1 MTFAFFDSSCTKQI
15 PNPKSEIHPPS
26 GETIMH
32 EVEIVLGL
40 LLLVAVLVLLAEKI
54 KLPYPILLVIG
65 GLAIGFIPG
74 LPRIEVE
81 PELIFLL
88 FLPPIIQSAA
98 YQTSIRDF
106 KANFRSIMQLA
117 IALPIL
123 TTVVVAVIAHI
134 FIQGFGWAE
143 SFVLGAIVSPPDAV
157 SATVIGKAVGL
168 PRRVVTVLEG
178 ESLLNDA
185 TALVAYKLAVVAVVT
200 GVFSFGEAGFRF
212 LLTAGGGVLIG
223 AAIGWLAVF
232 LFKNMQN
239 PPIEITLQL
248 LSGYGAYLA
257 AEAIGASGVVAVV
270 ALGFIFGYMGPTVM
284 SSETRIQ
291 ALSVWEMLIFLLNGL
306 IFILIGL
313 QLPTVVEDLADYNF
327 WTLIIYGAAITLT
340 VILVR
345 LIWMPFGAWVPR
357 IIINRIKGYIH
368 EPLPPWQAVAVTAW
382 AGMRGMVSLAAALA
396 LPTTANGQPFVA
408 RDLIIFITFMVILI
422 TLVGQGLS
430 LPFIVRKLKVYDDG
444 SAENEERNARR
455 QAAEAAVKRL
465 EELANE
471 SWAPS
476 HLVEDLRVH
485 YRERQRTYSDD
496 LDGAA
501 RAQLEKEEESFKRL
515 HGELLQVERSTL
527 IRLRDEGAI
536 NDEVLR
542 QVERDLDLSEQGL
555 RR

>member
-1 MTFAFFDSSCTKQI
+1 
-15 PNPKSEIHPPS
+15 
-26 GETIMH
+26 MH

-40 LLLVAVLVLLAEKI
+40 LLVVSVLVLLSEKI
-54 KLPYPILLVIG
+54 KLPYPILLVVG
-65 GLAIGFIPG
+65 GLAIGFMPG

-117 IALPIL
+117 VGLPIV
-123 TTVVVAVIAHI
+123 TTIGVAVVAHFLIE
-134 FIQGFGWAE
+134 GFGWAE

-157 SATVIGKAVGL
+157 SATVIGRAVNL
-168 PRRVVTVLEG
+168 PKRIVTILEG

-185 TALVAYKLAVVAVVT
+185 TALVAYRLAVIAVVT
-200 GVFSFGEAGFRF
+200 GAFSFAEAGVRF
-212 LLTAGGGVLIG
+212 LITAGGGVLVG
-223 AAIGWLAVF
+223 VGIGWLAVI

-239 PPIEITLQL
+239 APIEITLQL

-257 AEAIGASGVVAVV
+257 AEAIGASGVVSVV
-270 ALGFIFGYMGPTVM
+270 TVGLIFGYMGPRVM

-291 ALSVWEMLIFLLNGL
+291 AMSVWEIMIFLLNGL

-313 QLPTVVEDLADYNF
+313 QLPTVVGDLSEYSF
-327 WTLIIYGAAITLT
+327 WTLALYGGVITLA
-340 VILVR
+340 VILIR

-357 IIINRIKGYIH
+357 LIINRVKGYVH

-396 LPTTANGQPFVA
+396 LPTLAGDKPFAA
-408 RDLIIFITFMVILI
+408 RELIIFITFVVILI
-422 TLVGQGLS
+422 TLVGQGLT
-430 LPFIVRKLKVYDDG
+430 LPALVRALKVYDDG
-444 SAENEERNARR
+444 SALQEERKARR
-455 QAAEAAVKRL
+455 KAAEAAVARL
-465 EELANE
+465 DQLAREN
-471 SWAPS
+471 WAS
-476 HLVEDLRVH
+476 AHMVEDLRVH

-515 HGELLQVERSTL
+515 HGELLKVERFTL
-527 IRLRDEGAI
+527 IKMRDEGAI